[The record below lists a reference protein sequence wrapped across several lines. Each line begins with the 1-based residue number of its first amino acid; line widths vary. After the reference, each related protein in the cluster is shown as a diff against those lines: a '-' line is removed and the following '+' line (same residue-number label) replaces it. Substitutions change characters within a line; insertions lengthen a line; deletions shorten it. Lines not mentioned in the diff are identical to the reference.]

1 MTSTEIKKF
10 QSKVRNL
17 LNEVNNFK
25 SNNIVLDSV
34 KDRLDKNEEL
44 YQEQLNETCNNLLAR
59 GSLKVLR
66 AYSRKCKKRLKEN
79 E

>member
-1 MTSTEIKKF
+1 MTSAEIKRF
-10 QSKVRNL
+10 QSKIITL
-17 LNEVNNFK
+17 LNDVNNFK
-25 SNNIVLDSV
+25 SDNIVLDSV

-44 YQEQLNETCNNLLAR
+44 YQEQLNDTCNNLLAR
-59 GSLKVLR
+59 DSLKVLR